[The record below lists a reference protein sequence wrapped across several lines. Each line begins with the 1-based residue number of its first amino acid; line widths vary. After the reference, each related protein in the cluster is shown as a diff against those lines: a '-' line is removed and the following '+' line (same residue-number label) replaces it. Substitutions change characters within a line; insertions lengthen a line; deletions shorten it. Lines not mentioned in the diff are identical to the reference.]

1 MIDTNTPTERLK
13 QTITIEWGWDM
24 DATTVSLGV
33 IGGQPPFSE
42 FDAAGRCKRCWGVLR
57 GRTDPERAVTGI
69 KCIVCGEILEGS
81 DASVEAKRISGE
93 SVINALNMMVGRQPK
108 YGDGPFAQKVFPK
121 LHRLSEQELLD
132 RVARSKSQYGKS
144 PRGKLTRHDFPAG
157 SPGWFFLQARALLEG
172 VSRNT
177 DHERVSVADFSDYR
191 VNADGSVSFQI
202 DAHALSQN
210 PRHREQELFA
220 TAGLLL
226 GNGMIAAFAC
236 ELAMKAISLTCTD
249 EASKSHDLLDLFEHL
264 PRESRDRIE
273 ADFSTI
279 RDVLT
284 ENRGTFGA
292 RRYFETDVG
301 ADAFRGM
308 AGPQPSQSL
317 AKAVRVILDE
327 AEYVGVTG
335 SLRVRA
341 KRGVRVTGDKREF
354 ADKIKLTVKGVE
366 RPIRP

>member
-1 MIDTNTPTERLK
+1 MIDMNEPSERTE
-13 QTITIEWGWDM
+13 QTIPIEWDWDM

-57 GRTDPERAVTGI
+57 GRTDPERAVTGL

-81 DASVEAKRISGE
+81 AAAAEAKRISGE
-93 SVINALNMMVGRQPK
+93 SFSNALNMMLGRQPK

-121 LHRLSEQELLD
+121 LHRLSKQELLD
-132 RVARSKSQYGKS
+132 RVARSKS
-144 PRGKLTRHDFPAG
+144 PRGKLTRRDFDAG
-157 SPGWFFLQARALLEG
+157 SPGLFFLQARALLDG

-177 DHERVSVADFSDYR
+177 DHERVSIADFRDYR

-210 PRHREQELFA
+210 PRHREQELLA

-236 ELAMKAISLTCTD
+236 ELALKAISLTCTD
-249 EASKSHDLLDLFEHL
+249 EASKSHDLLDLFDHL

-273 ADFSTI
+273 ADFATI

-284 ENRGTFGA
+284 ENRGTFGKW
-292 RRYFETDVG
+292 RYFEAAVG
-301 ADAFRGM
+301 TDAFRGM
-308 AGPQPSQSL
+308 AGPQPARSL

-335 SLRVRA
+335 SLRVQA
-341 KRGVRVTGDKREF
+341 KREVRVTGDKREF
-354 ADKIKLTVKGVE
+354 ADKIKLTIKGEE